1 VTLEKLDGYHSQ
13 RLEKV
18 RVPLRT
24 CAMVAP
30 LGVQH
35 RRGPFR
41 LVRRPRVRQRKIQ
54 RPPSRLPAARTG
66 PSSLFAERRLRFLP
80 CAHFGGRVGALMLAV
95 SIAALHANKPDA
107 HSFVSQRRC
116 VGKRA
121 RNTGTRRPRHGPRKR
136 PRCPRS
142 CGMCPLPLTP
152 LTHTHARARVRT
164 HHCHH
169 HTITIPLPYHN
180 KTHARARR
188 HTHVHT
194 PARARAH
201 VHLLSTFTAREELI
215 YRFGK
220 LNGFATT
227 FAPASSPSPLASP
240 ISLARPDGDH
250 LLPPS
255 PIR

>member
-1 VTLEKLDGYHSQ
+1 MTLEKLDGYHSQ

-95 SIAALHANKPDA
+95 SIAARHANPMRTA
-107 HSFVSQRRC
+107 SFHS
-116 VGKRA
+116 GGA
-121 RNTGTRRPRHGPRKR
+121 
-136 PRCPRS
+136 
-142 CGMCPLPLTP
+142 
-152 LTHTHARARVRT
+152 
-164 HHCHH
+164 
-169 HTITIPLPYHN
+169 
-180 KTHARARR
+180 
-188 HTHVHT
+188 
-194 PARARAH
+194 
-201 VHLLSTFTAREELI
+201 
-215 YRFGK
+215 
-220 LNGFATT
+220 
-227 FAPASSPSPLASP
+227 
-240 ISLARPDGDH
+240 
-250 LLPPS
+250 
-255 PIR
+255 